1 MKKVRVGVLA
11 VVLALVLSSIVRL
24 FLFETFLVPS
34 ESMVPT
40 LQVGERIAVSK
51 FATIKR
57 GDIIVFRDPA
67 DWLPGDAT
75 TPPPLNLALSRVGIL
90 PTFTG
95 QDLVKR
101 VVGVGGDKVE
111 CCDSEGRLT
120 VNGTPV
126 DESSYV
132 DPSGGTDK
140 IQFKVT
146 VPRGKFFV
154 MGDNRD
160 NSADSRYHLFDQEGG
175 EEDERSLVDQRT
187 DGPTISA
194 DAFVAS
200 EDVVGK
206 VLAVLWP
213 SSDAR
218 RVTKGSAVLHYL
230 DDKK

>member
-1 MKKVRVGVLA
+1 MRKVRLGALA
-11 VVLALVLSSIVRL
+11 VLLALLLSSIVRL
-24 FLFETFLVPS
+24 FLFETYLVPS

-40 LQVGERIAVSK
+40 LQVDERIAVSK
-51 FATIKR
+51 FAAIKR

-67 DWLPGDAT
+67 NWLPGEAV
-75 TPPPLNLALSRVGIL
+75 TPPPLQLTLSRIGIL

-140 IQFKVT
+140 IQFEVT
-146 VPRGKFFV
+146 VPKGKFFV

-160 NSADSRYHLFDQEGG
+160 TSADSRSHLFDQDL
-175 EEDERSLVDQRT
+175 DEQDEQSLVD
-187 DGPTISA
+187 PTTGGIKISD
-194 DAFVAS
+194 DAFVSAD
-200 EDVVGK
+200 DVVGK

-218 RVTKGSAVLHYL
+218 RVTKSSAVLHFL